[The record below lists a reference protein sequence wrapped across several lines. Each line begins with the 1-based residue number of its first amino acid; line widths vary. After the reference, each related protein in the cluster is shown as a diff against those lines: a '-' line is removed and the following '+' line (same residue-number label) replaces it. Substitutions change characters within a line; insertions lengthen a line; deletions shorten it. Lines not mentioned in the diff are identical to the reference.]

1 MALTI
6 REQIEPH
13 LRAAGI
19 KPTAEAAAAALGT
32 APASLRAGL
41 QAWLAGRQG
50 ISDRQLEAIAS
61 ALGLALQVSPAARG
75 RRRRR
80 PGPIG

>member
-19 KPTAEAAAAALGT
+19 KPTAEAAAAALGM

-41 QAWLAGRQG
+41 HAWLAGGQA
-50 ISDRQLEAIAS
+50 INDRQLEAVAA
-61 ALGLALQVSPAARG
+61 ALGLMIRVSPAARG
-75 RRRRR
+75 RRR
-80 PGPIG
+80 